1 MTASIVW
8 LASYPKSGNTW
19 FRIFLANLLA
29 DKDEP
34 CDINKLEIS
43 TPIAASRG
51 LFMQTAGWSS
61 RDLTVEEIRLLQSSF
76 YDVLSDQQTETCYLK
91 THEAYTSNEHHQ
103 FIHSPEATK
112 GTIYFVR
119 NPLDVCI
126 SWANHCDNE
135 IDKSIKSL
143 AKDQWIAQKR
153 KEQGSQFAQ
162 YTKSWSGHVT
172 SWTTL
177 QHGPTLVMRYE
188 DMLAD
193 SSHWF
198 AKAVEFLELEYTQEQ
213 IDKALHHA
221 RFDELKK
228 QEQAKGFAEK
238 PHGSKAFF
246 RNGKSGDWQDRLT
259 TEQIDKI
266 IAQHHDVMAQYD
278 YLP

>member
-1 MTASIVW
+1 MTANIVW

-51 LFMQTAGWSS
+51 LFLQTAGWSS
-61 RDLTVEEIRLLQSSF
+61 RDLTINEIRLLQPSF
-76 YDVLSDQQTETCYLK
+76 YDALSEQQTETCYLK
-91 THEAYTSNEHHQ
+91 THEAYSFNEHQ
-103 FIHSPEATK
+103 QPIHSPKATK
-112 GTIYFVR
+112 GTVYFIR

-162 YTKSWSGHVT
+162 YTQSWSDHVT
-172 SWTTL
+172 GWTTL
-177 QHGPTLVMRYE
+177 QNGPTLVLRYE

-193 SSHWF
+193 SVQWF
-198 AKAVEFLELEYTQEQ
+198 TKAVQFLELEYTEAQ
-213 IDKALHHA
+213 IEKALHHA
-221 RFDELKK
+221 RFDELKQ

-238 PHGSKAFF
+238 PKGSKAFF
-246 RNGKSGDWQDRLT
+246 RKGQSGDWQQRLT
-259 TEQIDKI
+259 TQQIDKV
-266 IAQHHDVMAQYD
+266 IAKHHDVMAQYD

>member
-1 MTASIVW
+1 MSANIVW

-51 LFMQTAGWSS
+51 LYLQTAGWSS
-61 RDLTVEEIRLLQSSF
+61 RDLTTDEIRLMQPSF
-76 YDVLSDQQTETCYLK
+76 YDVLSEQQTETCYLK
-91 THEAYTSNEHHQ
+91 THEAYTFNEQ
-103 FIHSPEATK
+103 QQPIHSPSATK
-112 GTIYFVR
+112 GTVYFVR

-143 AKDQWIAQKR
+143 AKDQWIAQKA
-153 KEQGSQFAQ
+153 KQSGSQFAQ
-162 YTKSWSGHVT
+162 YTKSWSDHVS
-172 SWTTL
+172 SWATL
-177 QHGPTLVMRYE
+177 QNGPTLVMRYE

-193 SSHWF
+193 SPHWF
-198 AKAVEFLELEYTQEQ
+198 TQAVNFLQLEYSQEQ
-213 IDKALHHA
+213 IKKALHHA

-228 QEQAKGFAEK
+228 QEQAKGFSEK
-238 PHGSKAFF
+238 PKGSKAFF
-246 RNGKSGDWQDRLT
+246 RNGQSGDWQQRLT
-259 TEQIDKI
+259 TKQIDNIVEK
-266 IAQHHDVMAQYD
+266 HHDVMAEYN